1 MRRAAAR
8 TARRALAMDTAS
20 TTPPC
25 ATPATAT
32 TFSRAFSCVASRD
45 RDIIIASSSSSSPV
59 SPPSF
64 AAAWTHVR
72 AYASK
77 RTKPRAALT
86 AEDMRTTRVVP
97 VTNATQTLTPE
108 DGTLYGAPP
117 ESWETRE
124 RAMMTAEAE
133 AELDAL
139 LATYAETQVVEDS
152 GLPSMEEILA
162 GVEAEEAEERRARDA
177 ERKTEEHAF
186 VRVPIRDS
194 AGRSY
199 GTGKRKTAV
208 ARVWLTPGRG
218 EHKVNGKPYDEY
230 FPSPSTRGEM
240 VAPFFVS
247 DTLGLFTATATVRGG
262 GVSGQAQAVRH
273 GISVALQNYDP
284 VFRPALKAAGFLT
297 RDPRVVE
304 RKKPGKAKARKSFA
318 WVKR

>member
-1 MRRAAAR
+1 MRRAAR
-8 TARRALAMDTAS
+8 TALSALSRAVDPAHATTA
-20 TTPPC
+20 T
-25 ATPATAT
+25 ATAT
-32 TFSRAFSCVASRD
+32 TRAFSIAMLRD
-45 RDIIIASSSSSSPV
+45 RGATSSTSFASSSSSTTSPA
-59 SPPSF
+59 SMTR
-64 AAAWTHVR
+64 AR

-77 RTKPRAALT
+77 RARPQVPLR
-86 AEDMRTTRVVP
+86 AEDMGTIRVVK
-97 VTNATQTLTPE
+97 VTDATQTLKPE
-108 DGTLYGAPP
+108 DGTLYGEAP
-117 ESWETRE
+117 ERWETRE
-124 RAMMTAEAE
+124 RAVMTAEAE

-139 LATYAETQVVEDS
+139 LATYAETRVVEDS

-162 GVEAEEAEERRARDA
+162 GVEAEEAEERRARDVERAA
-177 ERKTEEHAF
+177 EEEAV

-199 GTGKRKTAV
+199 GTGKRKCAV

-230 FPSPSTRGEM
+230 FSAPTMRADM
-240 VAPFFVS
+240 VSPFFVS
-247 DTLGLFTATATVRGG
+247 DTLGLFTATATVHGG

-284 VFRPALKAAGFLT
+284 VFRPALKAAGFLK